1 VGTDKY
7 KKSNFGSNSLD
18 KKMQV
23 MKSILTVILILFT
36 GISVLAQNGED
47 YMTIMV
53 KQKKAFRM
61 ARTEKDFQDLA
72 GNFER
77 IAGIETNEWH
87 PLYYAA
93 FCYINMSFILKDIVK
108 KDIFLDKAQELID
121 RAVEIY
127 PEESELFV
135 LQGLIYQGR
144 IQINPKERG
153 KIYALKANE
162 ALNKAREFNP
172 DNPRTYYL
180 LGLNVL
186 HSPKSIG
193 GGTEMACNYFKKA
206 SEKFEMYIAPHVLSP
221 TWGAEDNDKAL
232 NQNCPLKK

>member
-1 VGTDKY
+1 
-7 KKSNFGSNSLD
+7 
-18 KKMQV
+18 
-23 MKSILTVILILFT
+23 MKVKITALLILYLGVNAFT
-36 GISVLAQNGED
+36 QDNQD

-77 IAGIETNEWH
+77 IAGAETDQWH

-93 FCYINMSFILKDIVK
+93 FCYVNMSFVSKDIVK
-108 KDIFLDKAQELID
+108 KDVYLDKAQELID
-121 RAVEIY
+121 RAIEIY

-144 IQINPKERG
+144 IQIDPQQRG
-153 KIYALKANE
+153 KTYAMKANE
-162 ALNKAREFNP
+162 VLNKAKEFNS
-172 DNPRTYYL
+172 DNPRIYYL

-186 HSPKSIG
+186 HSPRSIG
-193 GGTEMACNYFKKA
+193 GGPDIACNYFKKA
-206 SEKFEMYIAPHVLSP
+206 AEKFEKYIAPHVLSP
-221 TWGAEDNDKAL
+221 TWGAEENE
-232 NQNCPLKK
+232 NVYTQNCHNNK

>member
-1 VGTDKY
+1 MRKFILPVI
-7 KKSNFGSNSLD
+7 L
-18 KKMQV
+18 V
-23 MKSILTVILILFT
+23 ILTGKAAET
-36 GISVLAQNGED
+36 QNSDD
-47 YMTIMV
+47 YMTVMV

-61 ARTEKDFQDLA
+61 AVTEKDFYDLA

-93 FCYINMSFILKDIVK
+93 FCYINMSFISKDLAK
-108 KDIFLDKAQELID
+108 KDVFLDKAQEMID
-121 RAVEIY
+121 RAIEIY

-153 KIYALKANE
+153 KIYALKAND
-162 ALNKAREFNP
+162 ALNKALEFNP
-172 DNPRTYYL
+172 DNPRAYYL

-186 HSPKSIG
+186 HSPKSLG
-193 GGTEMACNYFKKA
+193 GGAESACNYFRKA
-206 SEKFEMYIAPHVLSP
+206 GEKFEKYIAPHVLSP
-221 TWGAEDNDKAL
+221 TWGDEDNSKAL
-232 NQNCPLKK
+232 SSNCPAQK